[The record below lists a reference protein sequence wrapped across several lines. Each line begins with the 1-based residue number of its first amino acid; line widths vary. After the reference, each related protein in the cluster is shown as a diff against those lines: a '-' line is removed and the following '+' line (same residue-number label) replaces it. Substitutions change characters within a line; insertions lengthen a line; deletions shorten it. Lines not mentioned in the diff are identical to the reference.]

1 MELTIKINEKN
12 QDGKNLLKYLKNLSY
27 IEIIKNSSKSKKEE
41 IFYNEFEI
49 AVSEAKEISKQKKA
63 GKPLNELLDEL

>member
-1 MELTIKINEKN
+1 M
-12 QDGKNLLKYLKNLSY
+12 LKYLKNLSY

-41 IFYNEFEI
+41 KFYKKFEI
-49 AVSEAKEISKQKKA
+49 AVSEAKEISKQKKS